1 MQRCGEKHRKPIT
14 AFNLDGT
21 FYKNFPSITAAMEEL
36 GIKHHTNLTNVLK
49 GPGKSSFGY
58 IWKYTS
64 QCTEEE
70 LKNGIEGY
78 SIDRHSRAL
87 YQFDF
92 EGNLVN
98 KYDAIVDY
106 TGKRSKHSS
115 LIYAIEDKHSYD
127 GYYWSFNDSINIKE
141 FKSPYRYKVTKD
153 GDTQYFLYQ
162 KDMEK
167 LVGLWRTTIARKFT
181 EGNGRFEYNG
191 FLVEKI

>member
-1 MQRCGEKHRKPIT
+1 
-14 AFNLDGT
+14 
-21 FYKNFPSITAAMEEL
+21 MEEL

-70 LKNGIEGY
+70 LKNGIEEY
-78 SIDRHSRAL
+78 SIDRHSRTL

-127 GYYWSFNDSINIKE
+127 GYYWSFNDSINIEE
-141 FKSPYRYKVTKD
+141 FKFPYRYKVTKD
-153 GDTQYFLYQ
+153 GDVQYFLYQ
-162 KDMEK
+162 KDMEE
-167 LVGLWRTTIARKFT
+167 LVGLYRSTITRKFT

-191 FLVEKI
+191 FLVEKV